1 MLPFLISHWHTFQ
14 PRDRTCTWLRLN
26 KVKWWTMNKLR
37 QAKTMLFSFYSAHY
51 GRGNLYKRYT
61 TKQQSYNLPVSR
73 TWCKQRSRGQRIA
86 ASSVYRSVKQYFEGR
101 GISILLLS
109 LISLN
114 IDTEKNS
121 RLDTDVIKCM
131 KDIYPIKLAQ

>member
-1 MLPFLISHWHTFQ
+1 
-14 PRDRTCTWLRLN
+14 
-26 KVKWWTMNKLR
+26 MNKLR
-37 QAKTMLFSFYSAHY
+37 QVRTMLFSFYSAHY

-61 TKQQSYNLPVSR
+61 TKQQFYNLPVSR

-86 ASSVYRSVKQYFEGR
+86 ASSVYRSVTQYFEGK

-114 IDTEKNS
+114 IDTEKKLS

-131 KDIYPIKLAQ
+131 KDIYPIKLTQKLDQCNHLMSHV